1 MYYSKCYFIFFFQN
15 VEVEHSWAFEQLAAQ
30 LGPMFKSSY
39 NLLRVFSIITCIIIY
54 SSWYTQVA
62 VETVTTV
69 RPEKLVENNEEE
81 MEGMEI
87 FQKGYTKSSLRTS
100 LILSFFFI

>member
-1 MYYSKCYFIFFFQN
+1 MYYSKCYFIFCFQN

-39 NLLRVFSIITCIIIY
+39 NLLRVFSIITCIIIVY

-87 FQKGYTKSSLRTS
+87 FQKGYTV
-100 LILSFFFI
+100 